1 MNKQYIDR
9 GKLIEVLNAK
19 KINYTTLGQLM
30 GVSHQAVYRKMRGDE
45 FTEQEIKFLVKK
57 FGKKILIK

>member
-9 GKLIEVLNAK
+9 GKLIEVLNVK